1 MQHELGWRS
10 QTIDFVN
17 GCLQRP
23 YHIRI
28 RRLVKSHVTVA
39 DLDEVQL
46 ASGLGSQL
54 RHSAQAIRLQDA
66 PLHDTERSGSCPGHT
81 LQETPAVDPVVIVID
96 QKLIFS
102 LLGHL
107 ASSSTTSF
115 FNHPPRALNLAVR
128 NRCGPH
134 YGWLLKLTQWMGGS
148 FPLEWGSP
156 GNCHSTRGL
165 QETVLPL
172 APVDSL
178 RW

>member
-10 QTIDFVN
+10 QTIDFVH

-39 DLDEVQL
+39 DLDEAQF

-66 PLHDTERSGSCPGHT
+66 PLYDTKRSGSCPGHT

-102 LLGHL
+102 LLEHL
-107 ASSSTTSF
+107 A
-115 FNHPPRALNLAVR
+115 
-128 NRCGPH
+128 
-134 YGWLLKLTQWMGGS
+134 LLIYYFL
-148 FPLEWGSP
+148 FHSP
-156 GNCHSTRGL
+156 SAC
-165 QETVLPL
+165 P
-172 APVDSL
+172 
-178 RW
+178 

>member
-10 QTIDFVN
+10 QTIDFVY

-39 DLDEVQL
+39 NLDEVQL
-46 ASGLGSQL
+46 ASSLGSQL

-66 PLHDTERSGSCPGHT
+66 P
-81 LQETPAVDPVVIVID
+81 AVDPVVIVID
-96 QKLIFS
+96 QKLVFS
-102 LLGHL
+102 LLRHL

-128 NRCGPH
+128 NGCGPH
-134 YGWLLKLTQWMGGS
+134 YGSLLKLTQWTGSS
-148 FPLEWGSP
+148 FPLESGSP